1 MQQGEKYI
9 EKGAKVDYQKYQIN
23 NKPTLQEKQIS
34 VKRVLDELF
43 RCVISCSFTLGDI
56 YWRLV
61 HTTEH

>member
-23 NKPTLQEKQIS
+23 NQPTLQEKQIS

-56 YWRLV
+56 Y
-61 HTTEH
+61 